1 MDKDKLE
8 ELRQA
13 TEQRKKGE
21 LDDIEDVARN
31 KIAQRFGDPG
41 VDQGTAQHQEHTGS
55 NSLRTQTPSDSQR
68 RDVQISDAN
77 PDAADRKERRSE
89 KDEAA

>member
-1 MDKDKLE
+1 MDREKLE

-21 LDDIEDVARN
+21 LDEIEDVARN
-31 KIAQRFGDPG
+31 EIARRFGDPG
-41 VDQGTAQHQEHTGS
+41 VDQGTAQHQEDTGA
-55 NSLRTQTPSDSQR
+55 NSLRSQTPSASQR

-77 PDAADRKERRSE
+77 PNAADREDRSD
-89 KDEAA
+89 KDNAS